1 MVWLIGWRSGMVG
14 VGWGGVGWGGVVEM
28 DGGVEWGGVVER
40 MVKWGG

>member
-1 MVWLIGWRSGMVG
+1 MV
-14 VGWGGVGWGGVVEM
+14 GVGWGGVVEM

>member
-1 MVWLIGWRSGMVG
+1 M
-14 VGWGGVGWGGVVEM
+14 GWGGVGWGWVVEM